1 MPGFDPYDRGRGGLD
16 LDQVLNG
23 FLTLLHIATA
33 LFGAVL
39 LVVAFM
45 FALRVFDVVEN
56 FVAHPD
62 RMAEYVRII
71 RANDKLLPPVE
82 ELSSEPG
89 NPPVPTNEQTAVE
102 TAPARAAAS
111 WNDPDVFERM
121 ADRVLA
127 VLIMAVYAIIPIG
140 MALVGLKIVV
150 AMLSRRRGAR
160 PAQEKSEPD
169 LAEDED
175 VIAESAKPQIDTR
188 A

>member
-16 LDQVLNG
+16 LDQLLNG

-39 LVVAFM
+39 LVVAFV

-82 ELSSEPG
+82 ELSS
-89 NPPVPTNEQTAVE
+89 
-102 TAPARAAAS
+102 
-111 WNDPDVFERM
+111 
-121 ADRVLA
+121 
-127 VLIMAVYAIIPIG
+127 
-140 MALVGLKIVV
+140 
-150 AMLSRRRGAR
+150 
-160 PAQEKSEPD
+160 
-169 LAEDED
+169 
-175 VIAESAKPQIDTR
+175 
-188 A
+188 

>member
-16 LDQVLNG
+16 LDQLLNG

-39 LVVAFM
+39 LVVAFV

-89 NPPVPTNEQTAVE
+89 NPSLPTNEQTAVAA
-102 TAPARAAAS
+102 APARAAS
-111 WNDPDVFERM
+111 WNDPDVFDRM
-121 ADRVLA
+121 ADRVLV
-127 VLIMAVYAIIPIG
+127 VLIMAVYAIVPIG

-150 AMLSRRRGAR
+150 AMISRKTTKRTLPEADKDEEDREPAPDAGDAGLPRRIG
-160 PAQEKSEPD
+160 
-169 LAEDED
+169 
-175 VIAESAKPQIDTR
+175 
-188 A
+188 